1 MEQKKCS
8 KPAIN
13 CLFMNFKFFV
23 TFFFISFLSSYSYSQ
38 KKVYFD
44 ANFKE
49 VPRESAVYY
58 RLISSS
64 DNNKNLLIDYYLTG
78 VKAQE
83 SKFVFGKL
91 EGKYLQYYPTGELK
105 TIGFYEDGLKS
116 GVWKTYDKN
125 GKIIE
130 KGKYLNN
137 VKVGVWKSYYKN

>member
-1 MEQKKCS
+1 
-8 KPAIN
+8 
-13 CLFMNFKFFV
+13 MNFKCFV
-23 TFFFISFLSSYSYSQ
+23 LLIFLSFLSSYSYSQ
-38 KKVYFD
+38 KKVYLD

-83 SKFVFGKL
+83 SKSVFGKL
-91 EGKYLQYYPTGELK
+91 EGKFLQYYPTGELK